1 MQFDGRSGAATW
13 STMPVMRD
21 AAPRPPTTQGRTS
34 FVASPSEP
42 AGAEA
47 APLEL
52 EVAPPEVDAEKLA
65 PPPPLAWLVVVVDTG
80 TLSSADAT
88 EAEVTATAS
97 TASDRAVFII
107 AAEYRDW
114 EAPRLAFSLQGASQ
128 GPSGAG

>member
-1 MQFDGRSGAATW
+1 
-13 STMPVMRD
+13 MPVMSD

-34 FVASPSEP
+34 FFASPSEP
-42 AGAEA
+42 GVLAA
-47 APLEL
+47 APVEL

-65 PPPPLAWLVVVVDTG
+65 PPPPLAWFVVVVDTG

-88 EAEVTATAS
+88 EAEVTAIAS

-114 EAPRLAFSLQGASQ
+114 DAPRPAFSRAEGGGLVEHREGLPEREKE
-128 GPSGAG
+128 GHR